1 MNRERFALNN
11 QETYFLSVYREENK
25 KFDYYTLDLDNTS
38 YTISSEQMEVLYKYI
53 HNMYNEYTMLRDFK
67 AYFNDFNHQDFL
79 DDLKRLKID
88 TQTK

>member
-1 MNRERFALNN
+1 MNRECYSLND
-11 QETYFLSVYREENK
+11 QETYFLSVYREENN

-38 YTISSEQMEVLYKYI
+38 YSINSEQMDILYKYI

-67 AYFNDFNHQDFL
+67 AYFKDFNHQDFI

-88 TQTK
+88 IQPK